1 MLNKN
6 FKSYEKLSVT
16 NHSYNKVFLKNL
28 KKILKTGRYINGEF
42 GEKLEKEFSKFIG
55 VKYSIGVSNGLDGL
69 VISLNAL
76 KKVRKKKIQNE
87 VIVPANT
94 YIASIISIIHSGLK
108 PILVEPNIK
117 DYNIDLEI
125 AKKKITKNTLAIMP
139 VHLYGRPVDYKKLR
153 YFKKKKIFVIE
164 DASQAHGAHI
174 NGKMV
179 GSFGDLAVF
188 SCYPGKNL
196 GSIGDA
202 GIITTNSKKLA
213 DITRILKNYG
223 SKKKYY
229 NEYLGFI
236 NRMDEVH
243 SAFLIEKLKGLQ
255 NINKKKIKIANIYD
269 KLLDDKVIKPPI
281 DKNYNVFHIYPIRV
295 KNRKK
300 FIRFLEKQK
309 VPFNIHYPVA
319 PHKQKALKKLMK
331 NKKFPITEKIHR
343 TIISLPIASYFSQ
356 KKIKE
361 FCLKINKFYGK

>member
-1 MLNKN
+1 MINKN
-6 FKSYEKLSVT
+6 LKFYEKLSVT
-16 NHSYNKVFLKNL
+16 NLAFNKVFLRNL
-28 KKILKTGRYINGEF
+28 KKVLKTGMYINGEF
-42 GEKLEKEFSKFIG
+42 GKKLERDFSKFVG
-55 VKYSIGVSNGLDGL
+55 VKFSIGVSNGLDGL
-69 VISLNAL
+69 VVGLNAL
-76 KKVRKKKIQNE
+76 KKVRKKKNLNE
-87 VIVPANT
+87 VLVPANT
-94 YIASIISIIHSGLK
+94 YIASIISIIHAGLK
-108 PILVEPNIK
+108 PVLVEPNIN
-117 DYNIDLEI
+117 DYNINLEI

-164 DASQAHGAHI
+164 DASQAHGANI

-202 GIITTNSKKLA
+202 GIITTNSRKL
-213 DITRILKNYG
+213 DNILRTLKNYG

-229 NEYLGFI
+229 NEYVGFN
-236 NRMDEVH
+236 NRMDEIQA
-243 SAFLIEKLKGLQ
+243 AFLIEKLKSLK
-255 NINKKKIKIANIYD
+255 NINKKKILIANTYD
-269 KLLDDKVIKPPI
+269 KLLDDRFIKPPI

-300 FIRFLEKQK
+300 FIKFLEKQK

-319 PHKQKALKKLMK
+319 PHKQKALKNLIK
-331 NKKFPITEKIHR
+331 NKKFPITEKIHE
-343 TIISLPIASYFSQ
+343 TIVSLPIASYFSQ

-361 FCLKINKFYGK
+361 FCLKINKFND

>member
-125 AKKKITKNTLAIMP
+125 AKKK
-139 VHLYGRPVDYKKLR
+139 
-153 YFKKKKIFVIE
+153 
-164 DASQAHGAHI
+164 
-174 NGKMV
+174 
-179 GSFGDLAVF
+179 
-188 SCYPGKNL
+188 
-196 GSIGDA
+196 
-202 GIITTNSKKLA
+202 
-213 DITRILKNYG
+213 
-223 SKKKYY
+223 
-229 NEYLGFI
+229 
-236 NRMDEVH
+236 
-243 SAFLIEKLKGLQ
+243 LQ
-255 NINKKKIKIANIYD
+255 
-269 KLLDDKVIKPPI
+269 
-281 DKNYNVFHIYPIRV
+281 
-295 KNRKK
+295 
-300 FIRFLEKQK
+300 
-309 VPFNIHYPVA
+309 
-319 PHKQKALKKLMK
+319 
-331 NKKFPITEKIHR
+331 KIH
-343 TIISLPIASYFSQ
+343 
-356 KKIKE
+356 
-361 FCLKINKFYGK
+361 